1 MGISF
6 AYNKNLS
13 GHYLYGGS
21 HPEYPIVTE
30 LEQGDFD
37 YLSSDFYSLHIN
49 ATYSQRVN
57 KENKINLFIQADGT
71 FSKAQHTYFDDRSNL
86 LLTFGCNF

>member
-57 KENKINLFIQADGT
+57 KENKINLFIKLTELFQ
-71 FSKAQHTYFDDRSNL
+71 SSTYVF
-86 LLTFGCNF
+86 